1 MVRLMLYK
9 MLYKMRPRLSKDST
23 KAKFPFS
30 ASYQRYK
37 TLFYLISDNG
47 NLDHLVGV
55 VSAGLLLIL
64 LIVKLLFFLF
74 YLINT

>member
-1 MVRLMLYK
+1 MLYK
-9 MLYKMRPRLSKDST
+9 MLYKMRPRLSKNST

-47 NLDHLVGV
+47 NLDHLVEV
-55 VSAGLLLIL
+55 VSAGLL